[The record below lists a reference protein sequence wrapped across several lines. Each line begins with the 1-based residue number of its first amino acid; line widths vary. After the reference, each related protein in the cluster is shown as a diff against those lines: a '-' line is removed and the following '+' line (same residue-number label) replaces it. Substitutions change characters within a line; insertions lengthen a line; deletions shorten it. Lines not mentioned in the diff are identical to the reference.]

1 MADLARHLRYF
12 LVVADELHFSRAA
25 ELLGIAQPPLS
36 QAMRRLERDLGVTL
50 FDRLP
55 RGTEL
60 TAAGHALRDEAERFL
75 AAEQRLRALMHSIRD
90 GDLGTLRAGV
100 PPETPAPVLSE
111 LLRRLAEQAPG
122 LDVDLQEL
130 STAEQLDQLAGARLD
145 VGLVHHPVDAADLV
159 HGPVTRVRLGVVLP
173 RTSPLTRLPELTLE
187 HLAGHG
193 LVTFPRSTAPSWY
206 DALLATCR
214 GHGFTPSRVRHAR
227 NPEFLCGLV
236 LAGLGIGL
244 EREAAVRREPR
255 LAWRPLTG
263 DPLWQETSAVWPARG
278 PHPAAARF
286 AAVARDVLETRP
298 GRPDR
303 IVGAPGPWSVV
314 YDQPDARAGT
324 GEAGARRTR

>member
-25 ELLGIAQPPLS
+25 EVLGIAQPPLS

-100 PPETPAPVLSE
+100 PPETPAPALGE
-111 LLRRLAEQAPG
+111 LLRRLARDAPG

-145 VGLVHHPVDAADLV
+145 VGLVHHPVDAADLAR
-159 HGPVTRVRLGVVLP
+159 GPVTRVRLGVVLP
-173 RTSPLTRLPELTLE
+173 RTSPLTRLAEVGLDR
-187 HLAGHG
+187 LAGHG
-193 LVTFPRSTAPSWY
+193 LVLFPRSTAPGWY
-206 DALLATCR
+206 DHLLAVC
-214 GHGFTPSRVRHAR
+214 GEHGFTPSRIRHAR

-236 LAGLGIGL
+236 LAGLGLGL
-244 EREAAVRREPR
+244 ERESAVRREPR
-255 LAWRPLTG
+255 LTWRPLTG
-263 DPLWQETSAVWPARG
+263 DPLWQETSAVWPARN

-286 AAVARDVLETRP
+286 ASVAAEVLRASP
-298 GRPDR
+298 GPPDR

-314 YDQPDARAGT
+314 YN
-324 GEAGARRTR
+324 EA